1 MIVKNLAIDLVV
13 PKGMPL
19 VSYAREIHQS
29 RKNVSIL
36 MFVLSMEARKQK
48 EDLNSVHMVTGPTFV
63 MTTHPPCGSSLRD
76 IMCGRGKLQS

>member
-1 MIVKNLAIDLVV
+1 MVKNLAIDLVV

-19 VSYAREIHQS
+19 VSYAREIHQN

-63 MTTHPPCGSSLRD
+63 MTTHPPCRICLRD
-76 IMCGRGKLQS
+76 IVCGRGKLQS